1 MQYILTYNNRPI
13 TNVSDENQFLAISS
27 EYWVP
32 VTWNGLTDFD
42 GKYIWSD
49 GTNTYYS
56 SGSSQYVLDKSNNT
70 WLTKTW
76 SGASVK
82 LDGRFIWYNPYSN
95 DWIYSNGSI
104 HLALS
109 GSTWETTEFTQTGG
123 GAASFTGST
132 IWYNGPQNS
141 RRAYRAGGA
150 NYRLLDARIWYLMKS
165 TDWPSMRTD
174 YLWYPHDFDTEGKTY
189 YSRSATGY
197 QGVIENE
204 TYSSISWSVKPYQG
218 AYVWTSAS
226 HTYYSY
232 NNKNYVLNDEKT
244 SWLLTYLPGL
254 NGVSLDAS
262 HIWHDGSITYYSYGT
277 THLKLVND

>member
-27 EYWVP
+27 GYWVP

-56 SGSSQYVLDKSNNT
+56 SGSSQYVLDNSNNT
-70 WLTKTW
+70 WITKTW
-76 SGASVK
+76 SGTSVK

-95 DWIYSNGSI
+95 DWIYSNGST
-104 HLALS
+104 HLALN

-123 GAASFTGST
+123 GAASFTGIT

-141 RRAYRAGGA
+141 RSAYRAGGA
-150 NYRLLDARIWYLMKS
+150 NYRLLDARIWYLLKS
-165 TDWPSMRTD
+165 TDWPSMSTD

-189 YSRSATGY
+189 YSRSEPGY

-218 AYVWTSAS
+218 AYVWTSAN

-232 NNKNYVLNDEKT
+232 NNNNYVLNDEKT
-244 SWLLTYLPGL
+244 AWLLTYWPGL

-262 HIWHDGSITYYSYGT
+262 HIWHDGSTTYYSYGT